1 MQARMWE
8 GIAERIDFLKV
19 SLPPD
24 EAPLID
30 RVSTLLSKEWRRGKS
45 AHLGS
50 FVSERGRPRYVCG
63 KLAIGQPRLDE
74 IRD

>member
-8 GIAERIDFLKV
+8 GIVERIDFVKV

-30 RVSTLLSKEWRRGKS
+30 RVSTLLSKEQRRGKS

-50 FVSERGRPRYVCG
+50 FVSERG
-63 KLAIGQPRLDE
+63 
-74 IRD
+74 